1 MLNNSKNMKNS
12 FVYAVK
18 GMIVGASMLIPGVSG
33 GSMAIILGIYD
44 KLISSISSFFKH
56 KKESIMILGSFG
68 IGAIIGLVLF
78 ASPLEYLTKTYNMIM
93 MYFFIGA
100 VAGGLPLM
108 YKKANINKIDIT
120 SLLYIIFGA
129 AITLLLNFIPEGLF
143 VFNTKLGLAE
153 ILLLLAAGLI
163 IAVALILPGISTSYM
178 LLILG
183 MYDETMRAI
192 KELYFPYL
200 IPIALGALIGI
211 ALTTRTLEKALES
224 KGKATYLI
232 IIGFILGSVIQVFP
246 GIPEGLELIICPI
259 TFAAGY
265 FIIRKISQFGN

>member
-1 MLNNSKNMKNS
+1 MKNS